1 MSSSRSIASV
11 RPVSE
16 ISVHVSLAG
25 ISPILPITSAQRI
38 PRVAPGPNKNSPDA
52 KSLF

>member
-16 ISVHVSLAG
+16 ISVHISLSS
-25 ISPILPITSAQRI
+25 ISSILPITSVLRI
-38 PRVAPGPNKNSPDA
+38 PRVAPGPNKNGPDA